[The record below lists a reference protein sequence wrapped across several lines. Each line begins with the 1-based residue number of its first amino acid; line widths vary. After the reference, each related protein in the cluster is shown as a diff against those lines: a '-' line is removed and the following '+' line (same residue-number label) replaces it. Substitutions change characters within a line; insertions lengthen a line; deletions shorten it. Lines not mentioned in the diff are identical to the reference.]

1 LVSVLFSLK
10 TVNASSRQ
18 ITGGRAASV
27 VAGDD
32 VIDLE
37 WYAGHGLR
45 QAAILAPPSRPL
57 PHQSL

>member
-1 LVSVLFSLK
+1 
-10 TVNASSRQ
+10 
-18 ITGGRAASV
+18 V

-37 WYAGHGLR
+37 WYAGRGLR
-45 QAAILAPPSRPL
+45 QAAILAPPTRPL